1 MANGRPALGAFP
13 APRVHM
19 GAVESSANFPFFRF
33 RLTPGIDEVLNEDEL
48 AAEYE
53 AQAARAAA
61 ERQAVDAASQPS
73 QPEP

>member
-19 GAVESSANFPFFRF
+19 GAGSASFPFFRF

>member
-1 MANGRPALGAFP
+1 
-13 APRVHM
+13 M
-19 GAVESSANFPFFRF
+19 GAVESSASFPFFRF
-33 RLTPGIDEVLNEDEL
+33 RLTPSIDEVLNEDDL

>member
-1 MANGRPALGAFP
+1 
-13 APRVHM
+13 M

-53 AQAARAAA
+53 AQQAARAAA